1 MGTHGPQHDNFRAD
15 SGAHHGGARFDEDFP
30 VKVGADSHGKLFDQF
45 SEKPGVDR
53 YGERWDNFPWREMPA
68 KHGQQFDSEFGQPT
82 ALDGGEHGTWHDV
95 FRGGA
100 VRYIQ
105 GGRDYEGVILETH
118 ADHAVVRSREGE
130 QHEIGLGQVMAYC
143 DAASLQGNPHVEEFI
158 ERAQPSPFDFS
169 AEGEVFDAQ
178 EGVPHPGPQGERPSG
193 ESRSAQG
200 GGRRSLAAD
209 TPPVVEQVT
218 GKTVRGEAG
227 AVLSNLASAA
237 VGAPTP
243 TADVTKKPSRTCSIC
258 LNPRRQAHTY
268 RFTHEE
274 SGETHRAIL
283 CPTCAKKMIGD
294 LPEQLPGWKGE
305 RAGVKKT
312 ADSSETATQS
322 QDLEGGATQVWCP
335 KCRHECRDA
344 RDGRCPT
351 CGSQVTDKVPDAEKT
366 DPAWMDSL
374 DVLKA
379 GG

>member
-158 ERAQPSPFDFS
+158 ERAEPSPFDVEI
-169 AEGEVFDAQ
+169 EGEYLDAQ
-178 EGVPHPGPQGERPSG
+178 GSVPIPGPQGERPSG
-193 ESRSAQG
+193 ESRTARG
-200 GGRRSLAAD
+200 GGRSSASTDL
-209 TPPVVEQVT
+209 PPVVERVT
-218 GKTVRGEAG
+218 GKTTSERLID
-227 AVLSNLASAA
+227 VL
-237 VGAPTP
+237 
-243 TADVTKKPSRTCSIC
+243 
-258 LNPRRQAHTY
+258 
-268 RFTHEE
+268 
-274 SGETHRAIL
+274 
-283 CPTCAKKMIGD
+283 
-294 LPEQLPGWKGE
+294 
-305 RAGVKKT
+305 KT
-312 ADSSETATQS
+312 DSSETATQK
-322 QDLEGGATQVWCP
+322 QDLEGGTSQVWCP

-366 DPAWMDSL
+366 DPAWMAGL
-374 DVLKA
+374 DVLKNVTA
-379 GG
+379 GNIAHRYPNLKPGMRVRRAPIMENGRQKVGPWHGTVVGQVGGGDLEHLHVKREDGSGRVERVHGSLLMPSPKAKV